1 MRGNLITGTI
11 LLIFSVVF
19 WFGADAIPKSRLG
32 GSVGADGLPKMLA
45 IALGVLS
52 AGLIIQTLLM
62 MRAAVAA
69 ASVSRERRAEELS
82 LYLRGFGMIAI
93 GAGYLVL
100 VPYLGYMLTIALL
113 LLTVAIYNGKRPSRG
128 LFVFVALG
136 CVVFYALFVRVL
148 DVPLP
153 AGFWPRLIG

>member
-1 MRGNLITGTI
+1 MRGNLITGTF

-19 WFGADAIPKSRLG
+19 WFGADAIPKSSLS

-45 IALGVLS
+45 VALGVLS
-52 AGLIIQTLLM
+52 AGLIVQTLLM
-62 MRAAVAA
+62 MRTALVAA
-69 ASVSRERRAEELS
+69 SPNREAKSEQLS
-82 LYLRGFGMIAI
+82 LYLRGFGMIVI
-93 GAGYLVL
+93 GIGYLVL

-113 LLTVAIYNGKRPSRG
+113 LLTAAVYNGKRPSIG
-128 LFVFVALG
+128 LLLFAVLG
-136 CVVFYALFVRVL
+136 SVVFYLLFVQVL